1 MLARRLEEMR
11 LRWRLSKKEM
21 AEKLGISIPYYS
33 EIITGKKT
41 GMRKIVEFAKR
52 LGVSVEWLT
61 GDQSLIPLVSEV
73 TASSPFQFRE
83 NGYLEL
89 FAITLP
95 VITKQ
100 TVMNFYALRVRGD
113 SMIPSHKDRDILIVE
128 RNSHG
133 KIKHGDTVILHKE
146 EGSYVMSLD
155 LKDKIPK
162 LRPLDLTGYYKEA
175 EQVSLTR
182 LDKVVFTISS

>member
-1 MLARRLEEMR
+1 
-11 LRWRLSKKEM
+11 M
-21 AEKLGISIPYYS
+21 AEKLGISVPYYS
-33 EIITGKKT
+33 EIVTGKKT

-61 GDQSLIPLVSEV
+61 GDQFLIPLVSEV

-89 FAITLP
+89 LAITLP
-95 VITKQ
+95 GITKQ

-113 SMIPSHKDRDILIVE
+113 SMIPSHKDRDILIVD
-128 RNSHG
+128 RNSRG
-133 KIKHGDTVILHKE
+133 EIRHGDTVILHKE

-175 EQVSLTR
+175 EQVSLTH

>member
-1 MLARRLEEMR
+1 LV
-11 LRWRLSKKEM
+11 
-21 AEKLGISIPYYS
+21 S
-33 EIITGKKT
+33 EILTGKKT
-41 GMRKIVEFAKR
+41 GMRKVVEFAKR

-61 GDQSLIPLVSEV
+61 GDQFLIPLVSEV

-100 TVMNFYALRVRGD
+100 TVMNFYALRVQGD

-128 RNSHG
+128 RNSRG

-146 EGSYVMSLD
+146 
-155 LKDKIPK
+155 
-162 LRPLDLTGYYKEA
+162 KEA
-175 EQVSLTR
+175 TSGPSTSRTKFQSSGPL
-182 LDKVVFTISS
+182 ISPAIIRKPSR